1 MIYGGKLFQSLIVLG
16 QKLYVSIINLLGP
29 FALAI
34 NDPHDIF
41 TSRLD
46 FLVPMEDQRELLGE
60 LVRYELLYN
69 GLNLRKILRL
79 LSLCRVNILDAK

>member
-16 QKLYVSIINLLGP
+16 RKLYVSIINLLGP

-46 FLVPMEDQRELLGE
+46 SLAPMEDQRELLGRLPTSCRCFPE
-60 LVRYELLYN
+60 HF
-69 GLNLRKILRL
+69 RKHLRL
-79 LSLCRVNILDAK
+79 NTNSSEYFRRRK

>member
-1 MIYGGKLFQSLIVLG
+1 MIYGGKLFQSL
-16 QKLYVSIINLLGP
+16 NLLGP

-41 TSRLD
+41 TSCLD
-46 FLVPMEDQRELLGE
+46 SLAPMEDQHEILGE

-69 GLNLRKILRL
+69 ELNPRKNLRL
-79 LSLCRVNILDAK
+79 LSLRRVNILDAK